1 MHDQTVCRMHGGQ
14 APQNLRKAAERADE
28 RMRALVHPA
37 ISSLAR
43 QVTADEFQAV
53 RYVLDW
59 AGFKA
64 VEHVQTESDQQVTI
78 TVRYQDVEQPAAHR
92 ARSREQILEHTHGLP
107 SSSSNGHD

>member
-1 MHDQTVCRMHGGQ
+1 
-14 APQNLRKAAERADE
+14 
-28 RMRALVHPA
+28 MRDLVDPA

-43 QVTADEFQAV
+43 QVSADEFNAV

-64 VEHVQTESDQQVTI
+64 VEHVQTDSDHAVTI

-92 ARSREQILEHTHGLP
+92 ARSRGQAYGLP
-107 SSSSNGHD
+107 SSSTNGHD